1 MLSLLTEPST
11 WLALL
16 TLTAMEIVL
25 GVDNIVFIS
34 VMVSRLLKSTT
45 TPAALACCWRWAFAS
60 RCCWCSPGSSG

>member
-25 GVDNIVFIS
+25 GIDNVVFIS
-34 VMVSRLLKSTT
+34 ELVSGLPKAIAGRARRVGLL
-45 TPAALACCWRWAFAS
+45 AALIFRILLLLILT
-60 RCCWCSPGSSG
+60 